1 MVLQTPFYF
10 FLSHKQALD
19 VPRRWAFSSHWLH
32 RVLAGTKLE
41 MIGLENIPDGGCI
54 IASKHQSVWEFY
66 SLYAVM
72 KDPVFVLKAELMKI
86 PFFGW
91 FVAKIDQ
98 IPIRRGDKGSAM
110 RRMIKD
116 AKVKISD
123 DRQIIIFPEGTRKTP
138 GDVPNY
144 RYGVTR
150 MYLDLNCPVVPVALN
165 SGLFWPRRKFVRHP
179 GTITAHYLE
188 PILPGLSA
196 DEFSAELE
204 RRIEDACDDLYLK
217 ASEAP
222 VPPPISSLVQTR
234 IDIAMKRR
242 EKRNR
247 S

>member
-123 DRQIIIFPEGTRKTP
+123 DRQIIIFPEGTRSKNGVPKPFQTKGLEILFKKTP
-138 GDVPNY
+138 SALVVPISINNSWKML
-144 RYGVTR
+144 RYGKFPMGLGTHITFTVHK
-150 MYLDLNCPVVPVALN
+150 PVKVSTFTNKQELIN
-165 SGLFWPRRKFVRHP
+165 SIETTIKEHIHP
-179 GTITAHYLE
+179 
-188 PILPGLSA
+188 
-196 DEFSAELE
+196 
-204 RRIEDACDDLYLK
+204 
-217 ASEAP
+217 
-222 VPPPISSLVQTR
+222 
-234 IDIAMKRR
+234 
-242 EKRNR
+242 
-247 S
+247 